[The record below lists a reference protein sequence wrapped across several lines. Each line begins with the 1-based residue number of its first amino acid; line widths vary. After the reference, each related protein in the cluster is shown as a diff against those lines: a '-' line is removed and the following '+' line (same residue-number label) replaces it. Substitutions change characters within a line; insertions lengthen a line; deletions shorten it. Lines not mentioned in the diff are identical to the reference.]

1 MKDIDCKNILIVDYY
16 FAVVEGLKTIILRE
30 FCNLNFFNANNHSD
44 ALKIITHENIDCV
57 ILDIDIP
64 KKQYS
69 KPFEFEGI
77 ELISEIREL
86 NPKARIITIVES
98 GRAGLIRKINSF
110 EVEGLIFKNQLAAD
124 LLVAIRIIVNNKKYL
139 QNNFLGTE
147 NNGIEA
153 KKQISVSVIQ
163 EQILHL
169 LADGKKITQISKL
182 INKSERTID
191 RNLSDL
197 RLIFDANNNIELIT
211 KAFRLGFLE

>member
-1 MKDIDCKNILIVDYY
+1 MKDIDCKNFLIVDYY
-16 FAVVEGLKTIILRE
+16 FAVVEGLKAIISRE
-30 FCNLNFFNANNHSD
+30 FSNIIFFSANNHSE
-44 ALKIITHENIDCV
+44 ALKIITHEKIDCV
-57 ILDIDIP
+57 ILDIAIP

-86 NPKARIITIVES
+86 NPKTRIITIVES

-124 LLVAIRIIVNNKKYL
+124 LLVAIKIIVNNKKYL

-147 NNGIEA
+147 NNGIEE
-153 KKQISVSVIQ
+153 KKQININVIQ
-163 EQILHL
+163 NQILYL
-169 LADGKKITQISKL
+169 LADGKKINQISKL